1 MGSGSLPEGETLV
14 KTSPYLLPRGRMPDK
29 ALLLPGLSRAA
40 PDILSG
46 LAAQQRL
53 ANLFSSASF
62 L

>member
-1 MGSGSLPEGETLV
+1 
-14 KTSPYLLPRGRMPDK
+14 MPDK

-46 LAAQQRL
+46 LAAKQRL